1 MSDLGLFSEQWLV
14 RTALAGGAVLLAG
27 VVWMLCA
34 RQPARRQWFGETAL
48 LCSLIVA
55 ALCALP
61 AWLPWGSIPILPSSQ
76 VESAPQITL
85 QSSDESRLSQQA
97 TVPASAATGNEAEV
111 DLMYVLV
118 PGSPSREFDS
128 HEAELAPRQ
137 TFASVA
143 ASPLAT
149 EPRTRWQLQLEWIYL

>member
-48 LCSLIVA
+48 FCSLIVA

-61 AWLPWGSIPILPSSQ
+61 AWMPWGSIPILPSSQ
-76 VESAPQITL
+76 VEPAHQTTPLTLDDGKSA
-85 QSSDESRLSQQA
+85 EHA
-97 TVPASAATGNEAEV
+97 TASASDPSGNEA
-111 DLMYVLV
+111 DIALMYVLV
-118 PGSPSREFDS
+118 P
-128 HEAELAPRQ
+128 
-137 TFASVA
+137 
-143 ASPLAT
+143 
-149 EPRTRWQLQLEWIYL
+149 